1 MKEIKEKDRSIPI
14 VGEKGH
20 HHHLRNLISASSAP
34 SVIPNP
40 SLDFSFFLFFTRQ
53 FQLCHLQRLL
63 TLFDSLVVLG
73 FLSSL
78 EFLLIN
84 PDFDPREFSVSELKV
99 STFFF
104 LDSF

>member
-1 MKEIKEKDRSIPI
+1 RESEGYNIKREEVKEIKEKDTSIPI

-40 SLDFSFFLFFTRQ
+40 TLDFSSFFFYPPIS
-53 FQLCHLQRLL
+53 
-63 TLFDSLVVLG
+63 TLSSPTAPS
-73 FLSSL
+73 SSL

-84 PDFDPREFSVSELKV
+84 PDFDPRNC
-99 STFFF
+99 
-104 LDSF
+104 